1 MTKTVRVGNASGY
14 WGDDPDALER
24 QLVQGRLHYVT
35 LDFLAEVTMS
45 ILQKQRSR
53 NTELGYATDF
63 VHQMRKSLPHLK
75 GTQTRMITNAGGL
88 NPLGCAQQ
96 IERMAGELGVR
107 TKVAVITG
115 DDLMDQLDQL
125 LAKGIPLKNM
135 ETGAALSSIREH
147 IQSANAYLGAAPI
160 LQALEKGA
168 DIIITGR
175 VADAA
180 LAVAAPVFE
189 FGWSLEDWDRLASSI
204 VAGHILECGAQASGG
219 NLTDWREVP
228 SLLDIGYPIAEF
240 LDDGTFHVTKH
251 EGTGGLVSCKTVTE
265 QLLYEIGDPR
275 DYRTPDAVA
284 DFSSIVLSE
293 EAQNRVKVSG
303 VRGKPRP
310 DSLKVSISYHDGYK
324 AQGTLIVTRPDAV
337 EKSRRLADLFWTR
350 LGLEFE
356 ETSTELVGY
365 NSCHRHLVAPFDP
378 PEILLR
384 LSARDTDREKL
395 EEFAGKLPSLLLSAT
410 PSVAL
415 VGAWPRIQEVV
426 AYWPCMI
433 PAQEITP
440 EVAFLSDGKKLK
452 VAWTPPPSITKKVDP
467 KPFPPPQ
474 SASRRDHGAHVRVPL
489 TKLCYARN
497 GDKGDTCNIGVV
509 ARSRKIY
516 PWLCRE
522 LTAPRVKEYFG
533 EMSQGEVKRFELP
546 NLQALNFLL
555 QRSLGGGGTVSLRI
569 DPQGKTL
576 AAALLMME
584 VDVPQQL
591 LPEGFANLRG

>member
-14 WGDDPDALER
+14 WGDDLSALER
-24 QLVQGRLHYVT
+24 QLARGRLHYIT

-53 NTELGYATDF
+53 NIELGYATDF
-63 VHQMRKSLPHLK
+63 IHQMRTSLPLLTS
-75 GTQTRMITNAGGL
+75 TQTRMITNAGGL
-88 NPLGCAQQ
+88 NPLGCARQ
-96 IERMAGELGVR
+96 IERMAAELGAT
-107 TKVAVITG
+107 TKVAVISG
-115 DDLMDQLDQL
+115 DDLMDRLDQL
-125 LAKGIPLKNM
+125 LAKGVPLKNM
-135 ETGAALSSIREH
+135 ETGEALSSIRERVE
-147 IQSANAYLGAAPI
+147 SANAYLGAAPI

-168 DIIITGR
+168 DIVITGR

-180 LAVAAPVFE
+180 LAVAPPVFE
-189 FGWSLEDWDRLASSI
+189 FGWSLEDWDRLASAI

-228 SLLDIGYPIAEF
+228 SLLDIGYPVAEF
-240 LDDGTFHVTKH
+240 LSDGTFHVTKH
-251 EGTGGLVSCKTVTE
+251 EGTGGLVSRKTVTE
-265 QLLYEIGDPR
+265 QLIYEIGDPR

-293 EAQNRVKVSG
+293 EAENRVKVSG

-324 AQGTLIVTRPDAV
+324 AEGTLIVTRPDAV

-384 LSARDTDREKL
+384 LSARDTDEEKL
-395 EEFAGKLPSLLLSAT
+395 EEFARKFPSLLLSST
-410 PSVAL
+410 PSIAL
-415 VGAWPRIQEVV
+415 LGARPRIQEVV
-426 AYWPCMI
+426 AYWPCLI
-433 PAQEITP
+433 PAWEITP
-440 EVAFLSDGKKLK
+440 EVTFLSSGKKLR
-452 VAWTPPPSITKKVDP
+452 VAWTPPPSVTQKADP
-467 KPFPPPQ
+467 EPFPPSQ
-474 SASRRDHGAHVRVPL
+474 SDPRSDRGAHVRVPL
-489 TKLCYARN
+489 IELCYARS

-509 ARSRKIY
+509 ARSEKIY
-516 PWLCRE
+516 FWLCRE

-533 EMSQGEVKRFELP
+533 EITQGEVERFELP

-591 LPEGFANLRG
+591 LPE